1 MTCVTEDPLAPR
13 AHAPVVVSAVRPE
26 TVKAAVAAG
35 PPPAG
40 AARMPS
46 TRVPP
51 PATASS
57 PADRRARE
65 ETDVLRR
72 ARPEDPAGP
81 FISLV
86 APMGG
91 YLQRHRIRP
100 SPSAGARL
108 GEAWVWVRRRAK
120 HWPGNEP
127 AT

>member
-1 MTCVTEDPLAPR
+1 MTCLTEDRLAPR
-13 AHAPVVVSAVRPE
+13 AHAPVVVSAVVSAVRPE

-57 PADRRARE
+57 PADRRAGE

-100 SPSAGARL
+100 SPSAGARPGQAL
-108 GEAWVWVRRRAK
+108 GMGAK
-120 HWPGNEP
+120 ES
-127 AT
+127 